1 MRRKMEMKNKEK
13 TSKNSITHQK
23 SGVKC
28 KNLRKKGKLKLV
40 FGKIGAVISK
50 AVYPDDCNCI
60 VCEKEIP
67 KGSKYCLCEQCL
79 KTFPF
84 NNGRICVKCGSP
96 VGNEANYC
104 IDCQNNTKHFDFVRS
119 SLVYEKEA
127 QRIVLDMKFNN
138 NRWIEKHFAE
148 MLFDTYNQNHLDA
161 EIVIPVPLSYKREKQ
176 RGYNQA
182 LLLAKSLAEKLKL
195 PLADDVV
202 LKVVDNKQQSSLSA
216 RERRENVK
224 GVYNLQNASI
234 VKGKK
239 VLLVDDILT
248 TGSTLSE
255 ISRLLKK
262 AGASA
267 VYGLVVA
274 SPHYKVPA
282 EQNEDLT
289 DFEIIS

>member
-1 MRRKMEMKNKEK
+1 MKKKTKEK
-13 TSKNSITHQK
+13 TSKNQITNQK

-28 KNLRKKGKLKLV
+28 KNARKKGKLRVL
-40 FGKIGAVISK
+40 FGKICSVISK

-60 VCEKEIP
+60 VCDKEIP
-67 KGSKYCLCEQCL
+67 KGSKYCLCEQCI

-96 VGNEANYC
+96 VDNEATYC

-119 SLVYEKEA
+119 SVVYEKDA
-127 QRIVLDMKFNN
+127 KNLVLAMKFNN
-138 NRWIEKHFAE
+138 NRWIAKHFAE

-161 EIVIPVPLSYKREKQ
+161 EIIIPVPLSYKREKQ

-182 LLLAKSLAEKLKL
+182 HLLVKSLAQKLNL

-202 LKVVDNKQQSSLSA
+202 YKVVDNKQQSTLSA

-224 GVYNLQNASI
+224 GVYSLQNASI

-262 AGASA
+262 AGAIA
-267 VYGLVVA
+267 IYGLVVA
-274 SPHYKVPA
+274 SPHYKVPT

-289 DFEIIS
+289 NFEIVC